1 MSWSAQQEENVLNQ
15 IADMQDTLSKI
26 FNMLNNT
33 TSAKEMRQLAYI
45 RQNEISDLAA
55 RLTAVEAEVRS
66 LASQVS
72 SALSQ

>member
-1 MSWSAQQEENVLNQ
+1 MSFTAAQEANLLSQM
-15 IADMQDTLSKI
+15 ADLQDTAAKI